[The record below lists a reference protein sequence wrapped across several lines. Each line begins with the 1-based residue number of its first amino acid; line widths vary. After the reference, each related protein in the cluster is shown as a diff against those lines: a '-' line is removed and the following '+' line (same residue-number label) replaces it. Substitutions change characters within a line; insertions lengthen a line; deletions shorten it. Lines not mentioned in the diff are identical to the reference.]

1 MNNQTL
7 IVFTRFGMGEAPA
20 ELQLKLITNFLTLV
34 SQDTPPG
41 ALAFY
46 GEGVKLTCTG
56 SPVLEQ
62 VAAIVAQGVPL
73 IICRTCVDYFGLRE
87 AVQVGKVGTMA
98 DIVDLMGHAAKVIT
112 V

>member
-20 ELQLKLITNFLTLV
+20 ELQLKLITNFVTLL
-34 SQDTPPG
+34 SQDTAPG

-46 GEGVKLTCTG
+46 GEGVRLVCAG

-62 VAAIVAQGVPL
+62 LAAIAAQGVPL
-73 IICRTCVDYFGLRE
+73 IICRTCIDYFGLRE
-87 AVQVGKVGTMA
+87 AVQIGKVGTMA

-112 V
+112 I